1 MELNVGQRLALAI
14 DMHLILDA
22 GAGTGKTQ
30 SIVGRTIE
38 HYLSIDQRATRLL
51 PPGPRPLPLPAG
63 SLRIGLSERED
74 LTEWQGLLPSEVV
87 VLTFTTRAAEEM
99 RHRLWAELNRLRP
112 GPTRDAGGQRRDSR
126 ITHEGLIDQLTA
138 MLEDAPIGTID
149 SFLSRLI
156 APWRADLSQRPT
168 DEVVGDAE
176 RHVLLGQALEGL
188 WRLRSAGDA
197 VAAGVSGE
205 RAPLLIESRDRLAR
219 RFGNRRSVRTV
230 LSSLLS
236 NRIFVDTVAR
246 RLETGGVVDSDDVR
260 RLIEEILAPS
270 DDHFD
275 VFVDQIHQACLHWVN
290 HVRTYGN
297 ELNVANAFTG
307 CSRFQTLTEMVDIGP
322 PATRWERWLWLHG
335 LCMVT
340 CTISSHQSTKVS
352 AFSGGTLANSTAW
365 PRCPCE
371 ATCEGPRCSD
381 CRIVE
386 QCQWTLIQAIS
397 EGTISHGQFDIPYPA
412 HAFSCKFNTTKS
424 RITIAPFLP
433 RFQYRLW
440 H

>member
-168 DEVVGDAE
+168 DEVVGD
-176 RHVLLGQALEGL
+176 L
-188 WRLRSAGDA
+188 S
-197 VAAGVSGE
+197 
-205 RAPLLIESRDRLAR
+205 LIH
-219 RFGNRRSVRTV
+219 
-230 LSSLLS
+230 
-236 NRIFVDTVAR
+236 I
-246 RLETGGVVDSDDVR
+246 
-260 RLIEEILAPS
+260 
-270 DDHFD
+270 
-275 VFVDQIHQACLHWVN
+275 
-290 HVRTYGN
+290 
-297 ELNVANAFTG
+297 
-307 CSRFQTLTEMVDIGP
+307 
-322 PATRWERWLWLHG
+322 
-335 LCMVT
+335 
-340 CTISSHQSTKVS
+340 
-352 AFSGGTLANSTAW
+352 
-365 PRCPCE
+365 
-371 ATCEGPRCSD
+371 
-381 CRIVE
+381 
-386 QCQWTLIQAIS
+386 
-397 EGTISHGQFDIPYPA
+397 
-412 HAFSCKFNTTKS
+412 
-424 RITIAPFLP
+424 
-433 RFQYRLW
+433 
-440 H
+440 